1 MEEKKEN
8 NSSSSG
14 FGIFV
19 TAIVLAV
26 LYPPYDWYEIN
37 YVNTGG
43 KEKIKN
49 FYGWDF
55 FWNLGGSRVGRELNI
70 TYLII
75 EIAIICII
83 YFGYR
88 ASRK

>member
-26 LYPPYDWYEIN
+26 LYPPMDSYRYSGQVKTNDSKY
-37 YVNTGG
+37 
-43 KEKIKN
+43 
-49 FYGWDF
+49 FSGWDF
-55 FWNLGGSRVGRELNI
+55 IWKITENGFSAFEINI

-75 EIAIICII
+75 EITIICII
-83 YFGYR
+83 YFAYI